1 MRARLPD
8 LIAQAWSDLLDFLEI
23 TDEAIQEIL
32 KPFGGTETP
41 AVLRAKHSILKA
53 YSYESPLYKAIN
65 RANEYQDKK
74 AI

>member
-1 MRARLPD
+1 M
-8 LIAQAWSDLLDFLEI
+8 LDFLEI

-32 KPFGGTETP
+32 KGRKRKDTKY
-41 AVLRAKHSILKA
+41 VVRAMRSILKA

-65 RANEYQDKK
+65 YANTYQDRK

>member
-1 MRARLPD
+1 M
-8 LIAQAWSDLLDFLEI
+8 LDFLEI

-32 KPFGGTETP
+32 KGRKRKDTKY
-41 AVLRAKHSILKA
+41 VVRAMRSILKA

-65 RANEYQDKK
+65 DANTYQDRK